1 MLSRIILCIV
11 FALLSTSVT
20 EAIASDSL
28 VGRWRWRVK
37 HPDSVVQNDLTL
49 KANGDFV
56 WETSYPPGGPGPT
69 HNGWWR
75 IERGSLALNFWNGDA
90 SEHKPYDRDFTFKI
104 VATGKNTLRLAR
116 DSEEIVLQRVR

>member
-1 MLSRIILCIV
+1 MLSRIILSIAFV
-11 FALLSTSVT
+11 VLSASAT

-28 VGRWRWRVK
+28 VGRWRWREK
-37 HPDSVVQNDLTL
+37 HPDSVVRNDLTL

-56 WETSYPPGGPGPT
+56 WETSYRSGGSGPT
-69 HNGWWR
+69 HSGWWR

-104 VATGKNTLRLAR
+104 VGTGKDTLRLAR
-116 DSEEIVLQRVR
+116 DSNVIILQRV